1 MTSPRIQ
8 VAIIVYLIATTTSR
22 SGIHFSVVPSQKP
35 PYIRT
40 PSGGYRL
47 SDDHAPDPQEVAVR
61 ITAEGAE
68 RFHRAVWSIEID
80 PGALP
85 KGVHWF
91 ESQGSPDEKYHYF
104 QITRAKPFRLRRED
118 FRGLPDWLRLPKLI
132 LKRRE
137 TPNQAM
143 QRTATRC
150 ATTFP
155 MIKTLPLRLA
165 LAPGSRR

>member
-1 MTSPRIQ
+1 MTATRSSLYI
-8 VAIIVYLIATTTSR
+8 AAFLIAITTSR
-22 SGIHFSVVPSQKP
+22 GGIDFSVVPSKKP

-40 PSGGYRL
+40 ASGGYRL
-47 SDDHAPDPQEVAVR
+47 SDDHAPDPQEVALR
-61 ITAEGAE
+61 ITADGAE

-80 PGALP
+80 PEALP

-104 QITRAKPFRLRRED
+104 QITRARPFRLRRED
-118 FRGLPDWLRLPKLI
+118 FRGLPDWVRLPKLI

-143 QRTATRC
+143 QPTARRRTASLST
-150 ATTFP
+150 
-155 MIKTLPLRLA
+155 IKKLSFQAA
-165 LAPGSRR
+165 LARTSGG